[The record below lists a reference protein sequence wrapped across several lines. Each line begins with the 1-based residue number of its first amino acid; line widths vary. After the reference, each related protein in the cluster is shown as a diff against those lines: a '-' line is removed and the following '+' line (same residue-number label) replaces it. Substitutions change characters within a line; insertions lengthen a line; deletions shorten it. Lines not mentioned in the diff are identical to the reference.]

1 MRRKIQKRTVVLV
14 IVLAA
19 CAAAGLAGFRLRNG
33 RSGSSPDGENTAYVE
48 KVSVLTGNADGSGMV
63 NRFSGVVESQ
73 DTWSVEQKA
82 DSTVKEVLV
91 TVGQNVKKGDPLFTY
106 DTDKY
111 NDNLAQAQI
120 DLERLNNEKDSIN
133 TTIAELQKQQKKAK
147 AAEQANYTIQIQE
160 QQLAEKQKELDI
172 QSKQADIDKLND
184 NIAHATVTSEIDGV
198 VKNIRNGTANAGD
211 SLSGTQDNS
220 FITVMKSGDYRI
232 KGSINEQN
240 ISQIA
245 EGSPMLAVSRTDSSK
260 TWRGTVSK
268 IDTSNPSSGQNNGM
282 SSDMASGS
290 SSYPFYV
297 DLDSSDGLIM
307 GQHVYLEPDVGQT
320 GKKDG
325 LWVPEYMVDETD
337 AENPFVWAD
346 KDGKLTKLAVTL
358 GGRDENLGTV
368 EILSGLSESDS
379 IAFPDSSLK
388 EGMRTAPM
396 ADMPADMSV
405 VSGSGTDMEN
415 VFSSSAGEEV
425 YGSSVYNDYGTREVR
440 GTDTGTEGAE
450 NNAGQMSGAGE
461 TGSADTEAAG

>member
-1 MRRKIQKRTVVLV
+1 MPRNKKKMAVILVV
-14 IVLAA
+14 VLAA
-19 CAAAGLAGFRLRNG
+19 CAAAGFIGIRLKN
-33 RSGSSPDGENTAYVE
+33 SGTGASADGENMAYVE
-48 KVSVLTGNADGSGMV
+48 KVSVLAGNTDGTGMV
-63 NRFSGVVESQ
+63 NRFAGVVESQ
-73 DTWSVEQKA
+73 DTWSVEQKS
-82 DSTVKEVLV
+82 DSTVKEILV
-91 TVGQNVKKGDPLFTY
+91 TVGQKVKKGDPLFTY

-111 NDNLAQAQI
+111 NDSLAQAQI
-120 DLERLNNEKDSIN
+120 DLERLNNEKESIN
-133 TTIAELQKQQKKAK
+133 ATIAELQKQQKKAK
-147 AAEQANYTIQIQE
+147 AADQANYTIQIQE

-198 VKNIRNGTANAGD
+198 VKSIR
-211 SLSGTQDNS
+211 SGTSNADASVSGMQDNS
-220 FITVMKSGDYRI
+220 FLTVMKSGDYRI

-245 EGSPMLAVSRTDSSK
+245 EGSPMLVVSRTDSSA
-260 TWRGTVSK
+260 TWKGTVSK

-282 SSDMASGS
+282 SSDMSAGS

-297 DLDSSDGLIM
+297 ELDSSDGLIM
-307 GQHVYLEPDVGQT
+307 GQHVYLEPDVGQAE
-320 GKKDG
+320 KKDG
-325 LWVPEYMVDETD
+325 LWIPEYLVDETD

-346 KDGKLTKLAVTL
+346 KDGKLAKQAVTL
-358 GGRDENLGTV
+358 GDKDESLGTV

-396 ADMPADMSV
+396 AEMPADTSV
-405 VSGSGTDMEN
+405 VSGSGTDMES

-440 GTDTGTEGAE
+440 GNDTGTEDAGD
-450 NNAGQMSGAGE
+450 NAGQTSGTGE
-461 TGSADTEAAG
+461 AGSADMEAVG

>member
-1 MRRKIQKRTVVLV
+1 
-14 IVLAA
+14 
-19 CAAAGLAGFRLRNG
+19 
-33 RSGSSPDGENTAYVE
+33 
-48 KVSVLTGNADGSGMV
+48 
-63 NRFSGVVESQ
+63 
-73 DTWSVEQKA
+73 
-82 DSTVKEVLV
+82 
-91 TVGQNVKKGDPLFTY
+91 
-106 DTDKY
+106 
-111 NDNLAQAQI
+111 
-120 DLERLNNEKDSIN
+120 
-133 TTIAELQKQQKKAK
+133 
-147 AAEQANYTIQIQE
+147 
-160 QQLAEKQKELDI
+160 
-172 QSKQADIDKLND
+172 
-184 NIAHATVTSEIDGV
+184 
-198 VKNIRNGTANAGD
+198 
-211 SLSGTQDNS
+211 
-220 FITVMKSGDYRI
+220 MKSGDYRI

-240 ISQIA
+240 IIQIA

-282 SSDMASGS
+282 SSDMAPGS

-320 GKKDG
+320 EKKDG

-346 KDGKLTKLAVTL
+346 KDGKLTKQAVTL
-358 GGRDENLGTV
+358 GGRDESLGTV

-440 GTDTGTEGAE
+440 GADTGMEGAE